1 MTKTRL
7 ESNLMEEETI
17 HETEESDEQAETET
31 QSYSSDVKIVVV
43 DGRTY
48 IIVGTAHISQES
60 TDLVRRVIEEERPDI
75 VCVELDEQR
84 YKTLSDQRK
93 WESLDL
99 RQIIRQKQL
108 MTLII
113 NLLLSS
119 YQKRLGQKLGVM
131 PGTELLEATKVAR
144 ELNIP
149 IELVDR
155 DVRITLRRAWNSMSF
170 WEKMKLIGSGFIGA
184 FEGDELSEEKLAEL
198 RQTDI
203 LSELM
208 NELGEFMPVLK
219 TVLIDERDIYISQKT
234 HETTGEKV
242 VAVVGA
248 GHMNGILDALTANK
262 RADLSPLEEVPPAS
276 NTGKIIG
283 WGIPLFILGMLF
295 YIGFTQG
302 VAAAGENAIYWFLA
316 NAIPTSL
323 ATLLAWAH
331 PVTII
336 ASFFAAPFT
345 SLTPIIGAGYV
356 AAFVQVYMKPPKV
369 KELKNVGEDAGRLK
383 MWWRNRL
390 LRVLLVFI
398 FATIGS
404 LVGTILGASEIISNL
419 F

>member
-1 MTKTRL
+1 MQEKNI
-7 ESNLMEEETI
+7 SDEEETEAGSEPI
-17 HETEESDEQAETET
+17 
-31 QSYSSDVKIVVV
+31 SSDVTTVVV
-43 DGRTY
+43 NGRTY

-60 TDLVRRVIEEERPDI
+60 TDLVRQVIEQERPDV

-84 YKTLSDQRK
+84 YKTLNDQRK

-108 MTLII
+108 MTLLI

-119 YQKRLGQKLGVM
+119 YQKRLGQKLGVA
-131 PGTELLEATKVAR
+131 PGTELLEATKVAQ
-144 ELNIP
+144 ELDIP

-170 WEKMKLIGSGFIGA
+170 VEKMKLLGSGFVGA
-184 FEGDELSEEKLAEL
+184 FEGEEISEEKLAEL
-198 RQTDI
+198 RQTDV

-208 NELGEFMPVLK
+208 SELGEFMPVLK
-219 TVLIDERDIYISQKT
+219 TVLLDERDIYIAQKT
-234 HETTGEKV
+234 HEAPGEKI

-248 GHMNGILDALTANK
+248 GHMAGICETLEANK
-262 RADLSPLEEVPPAS
+262 NVDLTPFEQVPPAS

-283 WGIPLFILGMLF
+283 WGIPLLIIGMLLF
-295 YIGFTQG
+295 IGVTQG
-302 VAAAGENAIYWFLA
+302 AEAARDNAVFWFLA
-316 NAIPTSL
+316 NAIPTGL

-336 ASFFAAPFT
+336 VSFLAAPFT
-345 SLTPIIGAGYV
+345 SLTPLIGAGYV
-356 AAFVQVYMKPPKV
+356 AALVQVYMKPPKV
-369 KELKNVGEDAGRLK
+369 KELQTVGEDAGQLK
-383 MWWRNRL
+383 MWWKNRL

-398 FATIGS
+398 FATLGS